1 VLALESWVFGA
12 ILVLVGLLV
21 TGCSF
26 GGIEF
31 GAFFLLAGL
40 VSTGLGSFV
49 FVVNFKRWVDRL

>member
-1 VLALESWVFGA
+1 MALETWVFGA

-26 GGIEF
+26 GRIEF
-31 GAFFLLAGL
+31 GGVFLLAGL
-40 VSTGLGSFV
+40 VSVGLGSFV